1 MDINGERLLKKLKE
15 LGNIGRDKDNKLT
28 RLAASKEDKEGRDL
42 VVKWMKDLNLDVK
55 IDKIGNIFGLWIDE
69 SNKDKNPILTGSHI
83 DTVINAGIYDGC
95 YGVIGALEVIETLKE
110 NNYIPN
116 RPIGIGVFTN
126 EEGVRFQPDMMGS
139 LVYAEGLDLEEALNS
154 KSSEGATLKDELKN
168 IEYYGEYE
176 PGFIKPEGFIE
187 LHIEQGPILDK
198 EGYSIGAVENLQG
211 ISWQKITIDGV
222 ANHAGTTPMYLRKDA
237 GYCAAKIQVFLNE
250 KTTKEKTSVS
260 TIGTIEYLP
269 NAINVI
275 PSKAVFTVD
284 LRDPNSNKLK
294 ALEEDLDN
302 FINKL
307 ESEVGVKISK
317 ERLARFEPVLF
328 DEKIVSLVENSAKNR
343 DINYKK
349 ITSGAGQ
356 DAQMMARICPT
367 AMIFIPSKDGISHNP
382 KEFSKEIDLIN
393 GANILLDVIKDMSS
407 N

>member
-15 LGNIGRDKDNKLT
+15 LGNIGRDKNNKLT

-154 KSSEGATLKDELKN
+154 KSSERATLKEELKN

-328 DEKIVSLVENSAKNR
+328 DEKIVSLVESSAKNR

>member
-1 MDINGERLLKKLKE
+1 
-15 LGNIGRDKDNKLT
+15 
-28 RLAASKEDKEGRDL
+28 
-42 VVKWMKDLNLDVK
+42 
-55 IDKIGNIFGLWIDE
+55 
-69 SNKDKNPILTGSHI
+69 
-83 DTVINAGIYDGC
+83 
-95 YGVIGALEVIETLKE
+95 
-110 NNYIPN
+110 
-116 RPIGIGVFTN
+116 
-126 EEGVRFQPDMMGS
+126 
-139 LVYAEGLDLEEALNS
+139 
-154 KSSEGATLKDELKN
+154 
-168 IEYYGEYE
+168 
-176 PGFIKPEGFIE
+176 
-187 LHIEQGPILDK
+187 
-198 EGYSIGAVENLQG
+198 
-211 ISWQKITIDGV
+211 
-222 ANHAGTTPMYLRKDA
+222 MYLRKDA